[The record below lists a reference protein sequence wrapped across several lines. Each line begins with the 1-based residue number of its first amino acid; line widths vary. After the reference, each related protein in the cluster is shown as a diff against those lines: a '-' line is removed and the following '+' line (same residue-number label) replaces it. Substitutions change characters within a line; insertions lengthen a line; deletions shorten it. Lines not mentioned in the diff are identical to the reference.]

1 MLERHDG
8 MDFTRC
14 LTRPRF
20 ARNDEVLNP
29 SLRGVFDVAIHLH
42 DVVSQSQ
49 KSMDCRA
56 SLAMTNEYNGV
67 IPPRN

>member
-1 MLERHDG
+1 MTAFLSFVAKCFDTEGGSIH
-8 MDFTRC
+8 
-14 LTRPRF
+14 
-20 ARNDEVLNP
+20 DEVLNP